1 MAMDGSANMRVFIAL
16 GIIGLFGIITFAL
29 AAATLG
35 TLNERFD
42 DLNRQMNALHVR
54 IANLDSKLPT
64 TTTTTVFQ

>member
-35 TLNERFD
+35 TLNERYD
-42 DLNRQMNALHVR
+42 DLNHQINALHAR
-54 IANLDSKLPT
+54 IANLDSKLPP
-64 TTTTTVFQ
+64 TTTTTVF

>member
-1 MAMDGSANMRVFIAL
+1 MRVFIAL

-35 TLNERFD
+35 TLNERYD
-42 DLNRQMNALHVR
+42 DLSQQMNALYAR

-64 TTTTTVFQ
+64 TTTTTVF